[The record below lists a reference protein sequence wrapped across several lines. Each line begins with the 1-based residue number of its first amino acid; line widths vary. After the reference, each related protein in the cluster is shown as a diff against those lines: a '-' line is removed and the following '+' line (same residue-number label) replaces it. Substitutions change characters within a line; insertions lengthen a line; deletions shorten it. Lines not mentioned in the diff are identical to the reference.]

1 MASKEPRSKPLEVF
15 VQDCVNDFNTFT
27 YVYHGS
33 YNFRQ
38 TNFKDF
44 SRIFQGQITVFKDYI
59 LYYFPQQQ
67 FAKMTGYDLQLHLRY
82 RRTFGIY
89 N

>member
-1 MASKEPRSKPLEVF
+1 MTLTRLLM
-15 VQDCVNDFNTFT
+15 FNMVRTT
-27 YVYHGS
+27 S
-33 YNFRQ
+33 DKQ
-38 TNFKDF
+38 I

-59 LYYFPQQQ
+59 LYYFPQQH

-82 RRTFGIY
+82 RIAFGIY